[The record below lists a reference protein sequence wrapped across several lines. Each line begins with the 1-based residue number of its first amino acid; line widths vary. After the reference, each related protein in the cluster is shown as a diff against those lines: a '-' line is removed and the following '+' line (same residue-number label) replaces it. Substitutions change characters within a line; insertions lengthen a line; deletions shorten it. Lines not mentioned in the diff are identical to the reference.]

1 MRLRGLSSL
10 LAAAVLVS
18 CTGGAGSSST
28 NPSIAGE
35 SAVAAVDRLI
45 ELLAVPDFQAA
56 SALAHP
62 GQAALASL
70 AEGASFG
77 EVAAALREDDSTVAA
92 NFWSGFAQGTGDFL
106 TGAVEATDG
115 GVETRGGVDFTLVQ
129 VTTVTGDERLIVTR
143 KSQGHQVDLF
153 ASFGAGLAARM
164 IAPVERLLNTQT
176 DDAAGILTALRDAV
190 PSLLVAAA
198 HDQLSAE
205 ASQDLTRLIELITR
219 G

>member
-1 MRLRGLSSL
+1 MRLRRLSTL
-10 LAAAVLVS
+10 LALAVLVS
-18 CTGGAGSSST
+18 CTGGDGSPSPG
-28 NPSIAGE
+28 PSIGGE

-62 GQAALASL
+62 GQAPLASL

-77 EVAAALREDDSTVAA
+77 EVAAALREDDPTVAA

-106 TGAVEATDG
+106 TSAVEATDG

-129 VTTVTGDERLIVTR
+129 VTTLTGDERVIVTR
-143 KSQGHQVDLF
+143 ESQGHRIDLF

-164 IAPVERLLNTQT
+164 LAPVERLLNTQT
-176 DDAAGILTALRDAV
+176 DDAAEILTALRDTV

-198 HDQLSAE
+198 HDQISPE
-205 ASQDLTRLIELITR
+205 ASQDLTRLIELVTR